1 MKDPVLE
8 TNYLIRFSL
17 RSGKWEDAGKMRV
30 ARRSPGVVSYRG
42 VIYSVGGM
50 GAKKDLSS
58 MEMLD
63 PVTRKWVTLPAS
75 LVSLSGWISAT
86 LIDKPVRMM

>member
-1 MKDPVLE
+1 M
-8 TNYLIRFSL
+8 IRFSL
-17 RSGKWEDAGKMRV
+17 RSGKWEETGKMRV

-50 GAKKDLSS
+50 GAKKDQSS
-58 MEMLD
+58 MERLD

-75 LVSLSGWISAT
+75 MVNLSGWISAT